1 MHVKV
6 YKRTSIK
13 HEKANAKYLSKMKK
27 KIFVAILLIVVVLVF
42 GAAMIGPIMSNV
54 EVPAYKIL
62 KKEQNIEIRQYPPL
76 IIAEVKTAGSRQ
88 DAIGDGF
95 RILADF
101 IFGNNEG
108 EKQLSMNGPITQ
120 QEGIKI
126 AMTAPVQQEQ
136 TDAEWAISFI
146 MPSKFSIDTIPNP
159 INDRIKIIQIPSKR
173 YAVITFSG
181 RSTEA
186 NLTKHTNKLEIYM
199 NESSYSKVGNAK
211 YAFYNPPWTLPF
223 LRRNEVQFEIPE

>member
-27 KIFVAILLIVVVLVF
+27 KIFVAILLTVVVLVF

-108 EKQLSMNGPITQ
+108 EKQLSMNGPIRQ

-136 TDAEWAISFI
+136 TDTEWAISFI

-186 NLTKHTNKLEIYM
+186 NLTKHTNELEIYM
-199 NESSYSKVGNAK
+199 NGSSYSKVGNAK

>member
-6 YKRTSIK
+6 YERSSFK

-27 KIFVAILLIVVVLVF
+27 KIFVTTILLLSVLAF

-88 DAIGDGF
+88 ASISDGF

-126 AMTAPVQQEQ
+126 AMTAPVQQEK
-136 TDAEWAISFI
+136 TDTEWAISFI

-173 YAVITFSG
+173 YAVVTFSG
-181 RSTEA
+181 RSTEE
-186 NLTKHTNKLEIYM
+186 NLTTHTNELEKYI
-199 NESSYSKVGNAK
+199 NGSNYSKAGNAK

-223 LRRNEVQFEIPE
+223 LRRNEIQFELTE

>member
-1 MHVKV
+1 
-6 YKRTSIK
+6 
-13 HEKANAKYLSKMKK
+13 MKK
-27 KIFVAILLIVVVLVF
+27 KIFVAILLIVVVLAF

-88 DAIGDGF
+88 DSIGDGF

-126 AMTAPVQQEQ
+126 AMTAPVQQEK
-136 TDAEWAISFI
+136 TDTEWAISFI

-186 NLTKHTNKLEIYM
+186 NLTKHTNELEIYM
-199 NESSYSKVGNAK
+199 NGSSYSKVGNAK

>member
-1 MHVKV
+1 
-6 YKRTSIK
+6 
-13 HEKANAKYLSKMKK
+13 MKK
-27 KIFVAILLIVVVLVF
+27 KIFVAILLTVVVLVF

-108 EKQLSMNGPITQ
+108 EKQLSMNGPIRQ

-136 TDAEWAISFI
+136 TDTEWAISFI

-186 NLTKHTNKLEIYM
+186 NLTKHTNELEIYM
-199 NESSYSKVGNAK
+199 NGSSYSKVGNAK

>member
-6 YKRTSIK
+6 YKRTSLK

-27 KIFVAILLIVVVLVF
+27 KIFVAILLLVVVLAF

-88 DAIGDGF
+88 ASIGDGF

-126 AMTAPVQQEQ
+126 AMTAPVQQEK
-136 TDAEWAISFI
+136 TDTEWAISFI

-186 NLTKHTNKLEIYM
+186 NLTKHTNELEIYM
-199 NESSYSKVGNAK
+199 NGSSYSKVGNAK

-223 LRRNEVQFEIPE
+223 LRRNEVQFEITE

>member
-1 MHVKV
+1 
-6 YKRTSIK
+6 
-13 HEKANAKYLSKMKK
+13 MKK
-27 KIFVAILLIVVVLVF
+27 KIFVAILLLFVILVF

-88 DAIGDGF
+88 DSISDGF
-95 RILADF
+95 RILANF

-126 AMTAPVQQEQ
+126 AMTAPVQQEK
-136 TDAEWAISFI
+136 TDAEWATSFI

-173 YAVITFSG
+173 YAVVTFSG
-181 RSTEA
+181 RSTEE
-186 NLTKHTNKLEIYM
+186 NLTKHM
-199 NESSYSKVGNAK
+199 NELEKYINGSNYSKAGNAK

-223 LRRNEVQFEIPE
+223 LRRNEIQFELTE

>member
-88 DAIGDGF
+88 ASIGDGF

-108 EKQLSMNGPITQ
+108 EKQLSMNGPVTQ

-126 AMTAPVQQEQ
+126 AMTAPVQQEK
-136 TDAEWAISFI
+136 TDTEWAISFI

-186 NLTKHTNKLEIYM
+186 NLTKHTNELEIYM
-199 NESSYSKVGNAK
+199 NGSSYSKVGNAK

>member
-6 YKRTSIK
+6 YKRSSFK
-13 HEKANAKYLSKMKK
+13 PEQANAKYLSKMKK
-27 KIFVAILLIVVVLVF
+27 KIFVVTILLLSVLTF

-88 DAIGDGF
+88 ASISDGF
-95 RILADF
+95 RILANF

-126 AMTAPVQQEQ
+126 AMTAPVQQEK
-136 TDAEWAISFI
+136 TDAEWATSFI

-181 RSTEA
+181 RSTEE
-186 NLTKHTNKLEIYM
+186 NLSKQTNELEKYM
-199 NESSYSKVGNAK
+199 NRSSYSKAGNAK

-223 LRRNEVQFEIPE
+223 LRRNEVQFELNE

>member
-1 MHVKV
+1 VHVKV

-120 QEGIKI
+120 QQGIKI
-126 AMTAPVQQEQ
+126 AMTAPVQQEK
-136 TDAEWAISFI
+136 TDTEWAISFI

-186 NLTKHTNKLEIYM
+186 NLTKHTNELEIYM
-199 NESSYSKVGNAK
+199 NGSSYSKVGNAK

>member
-120 QEGIKI
+120 QQGIKI
-126 AMTAPVQQEQ
+126 AMTAPVQQEK
-136 TDAEWAISFI
+136 TDTEWAISFI

-186 NLTKHTNKLEIYM
+186 NLTKHTNELEIYM
-199 NESSYSKVGNAK
+199 NGSSYSKVGNAK

>member
-1 MHVKV
+1 
-6 YKRTSIK
+6 
-13 HEKANAKYLSKMKK
+13 MKK
-27 KIFVAILLIVVVLVF
+27 KIFVATILLLSVLAL

-88 DAIGDGF
+88 ASINDGF

-126 AMTAPVQQEQ
+126 AMTAPVQQEK
-136 TDAEWAISFI
+136 TDAEWATSFI

-173 YAVITFSG
+173 YAVITFAG
-181 RSTEA
+181 RSTEE
-186 NLTKHTNKLEIYM
+186 NLTKHTNELEKYM
-199 NESSYSKVGNAK
+199 NGSSYSKVGNAK

-223 LRRNEVQFEIPE
+223 LRRNEVQFELTE

>member
-6 YKRTSIK
+6 YERSSFK

-27 KIFVAILLIVVVLVF
+27 KIFVTTILLLSVLAV

-88 DAIGDGF
+88 ASISDGF

-108 EKQLSMNGPITQ
+108 EKQLSMNGPIRQ

-126 AMTAPVQQEQ
+126 AMTAPVQQEK

-173 YAVITFSG
+173 YAVVTFSG
-181 RSTEA
+181 RSTEE
-186 NLTKHTNKLEIYM
+186 NLTTHTNELEKYIYGS
-199 NESSYSKVGNAK
+199 NYSKAGNAK

-223 LRRNEVQFEIPE
+223 LRRNEIQFELTE

>member
-6 YKRTSIK
+6 FKRTSF
-13 HEKANAKYLSKMKK
+13 ENETANAKYLSKMKK
-27 KIFVAILLIVVVLVF
+27 KIFVTTILLLSVLAV

-88 DAIGDGF
+88 ASISDGF

-108 EKQLSMNGPITQ
+108 EKRLSINGPITQ

-126 AMTAPVQQEQ
+126 AMTAPVQQEK

-159 INDRIKIIQIPSKR
+159 INDRIKIIQMPSKR

-186 NLTKHTNKLEIYM
+186 NLTKHTNELEIYM
-199 NESSYSKVGNAK
+199 NGSSYSKVGNAK

-223 LRRNEVQFEIPE
+223 LRRNEVQFELPE

>member
-1 MHVKV
+1 
-6 YKRTSIK
+6 
-13 HEKANAKYLSKMKK
+13 MKK
-27 KIFVAILLIVVVLVF
+27 KIFVAIFLIVVVLVF

-126 AMTAPVQQEQ
+126 AMTAPVQQEK
-136 TDAEWAISFI
+136 TDTEWAISFI

>member
-6 YKRTSIK
+6 YIRSSFK
-13 HEKANAKYLSKMKK
+13 HEKANAKYLSNMKK
-27 KIFVAILLIVVVLVF
+27 KIFVAIPLLVVVLVF

-62 KKEQNIEIRQYPPL
+62 KKDQNIEIRQYPPL
-76 IIAEVKTAGSRQ
+76 IIAQVKTAGSRQ
-88 DAIGDGF
+88 ASISDGF

-120 QEGIKI
+120 QKGIKI
-126 AMTAPVQQEQ
+126 AMTAPVQQEK
-136 TDAEWAISFI
+136 TDAEWATSFI

-159 INDRIKIIQIPSKR
+159 INNRIKITQIPSKR

-181 RSTEA
+181 RSTEK
-186 NLTKHTNKLEIYM
+186 NLTKHTNELEKYM
-199 NESSYSKVGNAK
+199 NGSSYSRVGNAR

-223 LRRNEVQFEIPE
+223 LRRNEVQFELTE

>member
-6 YKRTSIK
+6 YKRTSLK

-27 KIFVAILLIVVVLVF
+27 KIFVAILLLVVVLVF

-88 DAIGDGF
+88 ASISDGF

-126 AMTAPVQQEQ
+126 AMTAPVQQEK
-136 TDAEWAISFI
+136 TDTEWAISFI

-173 YAVITFSG
+173 YAVVTFSG
-181 RSTEA
+181 RSTEE
-186 NLTKHTNKLEIYM
+186 NLTTHTNELEKYI
-199 NESSYSKVGNAK
+199 NGSNYSKAGNEK
-211 YAFYNPPWTLPF
+211 YAFCNPPWTIPF
-223 LRRNEVQFEIPE
+223 LRRNEIQFELTE

>member
-1 MHVKV
+1 
-6 YKRTSIK
+6 
-13 HEKANAKYLSKMKK
+13 MKK
-27 KIFVAILLIVVVLVF
+27 KIFVAILLTVVVLAF

-88 DAIGDGF
+88 DSIGNGF

-136 TDAEWAISFI
+136 TDTEWAISFI

-186 NLTKHTNKLEIYM
+186 NLTKHTNELEIYM
-199 NESSYSKVGNAK
+199 NGSSYSKVGNAK

>member
-1 MHVKV
+1 
-6 YKRTSIK
+6 
-13 HEKANAKYLSKMKK
+13 MKK
-27 KIFVAILLIVVVLVF
+27 KTFVAILLIVVVLVF

-120 QEGIKI
+120 QQGIKI
-126 AMTAPVQQEQ
+126 AMTAPVQQEK
-136 TDAEWAISFI
+136 TDTEWAISFI

-199 NESSYSKVGNAK
+199 NGSSYSKVGNAK

-223 LRRNEVQFEIPE
+223 LRRNEVQFEISE

>member
-6 YKRTSIK
+6 YKRTSLK

-88 DAIGDGF
+88 ASIGDGF

-126 AMTAPVQQEQ
+126 AMTAPVQQEK
-136 TDAEWAISFI
+136 TDTEWAISFI

-186 NLTKHTNKLEIYM
+186 NLTKHTNELEIYM
-199 NESSYSKVGNAK
+199 NGSSYSKVGNAK

-223 LRRNEVQFEIPE
+223 LRRNEVQFELPE

>member
-27 KIFVAILLIVVVLVF
+27 KIFVAILLTVVVLAF

-54 EVPAYKIL
+54 EVPAYKIV

-88 DAIGDGF
+88 DSIGNGF

-136 TDAEWAISFI
+136 TDTEWAISFI

-186 NLTKHTNKLEIYM
+186 NLTKHTSKLEIYM

>member
-120 QEGIKI
+120 QQGIKI
-126 AMTAPVQQEQ
+126 AMTAPVQQEK
-136 TDAEWAISFI
+136 TDTEWAISFI

-181 RSTEA
+181 RSTET
-186 NLTKHTNKLEIYM
+186 NLTKHTNELENYM
-199 NESSYSKVGNAK
+199 NGSSYSKVGNAK

>member
-1 MHVKV
+1 M
-6 YKRTSIK
+6 R
-13 HEKANAKYLSKMKK
+13 
-27 KIFVAILLIVVVLVF
+27 
-42 GAAMIGPIMSNV
+42 NV
-54 EVPAYKIL
+54 EGPAYKIL

-88 DAIGDGF
+88 ASISDGF

-126 AMTAPVQQEQ
+126 AMTAPVQQEK
-136 TDAEWAISFI
+136 TNTEWAISFI
-146 MPSKFSIDTIPNP
+146 MPSKFSIDTIPKP
-159 INDRIKIIQIPSKR
+159 INQTKKKIQIPAKR
-173 YAVITFSG
+173 YGVVTFSG
-181 RSTEA
+181 RSTEE
-186 NLTKHTNKLEIYM
+186 NLTTQTNQLEKYI
-199 NESSYSKVGNAK
+199 NGSNYSKAGNAK

-223 LRRNEVQFEIPE
+223 LRRNEIQFELTE

>member
-6 YKRTSIK
+6 YERSSFK

-27 KIFVAILLIVVVLVF
+27 KIFVTTILLLSVLAV

-88 DAIGDGF
+88 ASISDGF

-136 TDAEWAISFI
+136 TDTEWAISFI

-173 YAVITFSG
+173 YAVVTFSG
-181 RSTEA
+181 RSTEE
-186 NLTKHTNKLEIYM
+186 NLTTHTNELEKYI
-199 NESSYSKVGNAK
+199 NGSNYSKAGNAK

-223 LRRNEVQFEIPE
+223 LRRNEVQFELTE

>member
-1 MHVKV
+1 
-6 YKRTSIK
+6 
-13 HEKANAKYLSKMKK
+13 MKK
-27 KIFVAILLIVVVLVF
+27 KIFVATILLLSVLAL

-62 KKEQNIEIRQYPPL
+62 KKDQNIEIRQYPPL
-76 IIAEVKTAGSRQ
+76 IIAEVKTAGSRH
-88 DAIGDGF
+88 ASISDGF

-108 EKQLSMNGPITQ
+108 EKQLSMNAPITQ

-126 AMTAPVQQEQ
+126 AMTAPVQQEK
-136 TDAEWAISFI
+136 TDAEWATSFI

-173 YAVITFSG
+173 YAVITFAG
-181 RSTEA
+181 RSTEE
-186 NLTKHTNKLEIYM
+186 NLTKHTTELEKYM
-199 NESSYSKVGNAK
+199 NGSSYSKVGNAK

-223 LRRNEVQFEIPE
+223 LRRNEVQFELTE

>member
-54 EVPAYKIL
+54 EVPAYKIV

-136 TDAEWAISFI
+136 TDTEWAISFI

-186 NLTKHTNKLEIYM
+186 NLTKHTNELEIYM
-199 NESSYSKVGNAK
+199 NGSSYSKVGNAK

>member
-6 YKRTSIK
+6 YERSSFK

-27 KIFVAILLIVVVLVF
+27 KIFVTTILLLSVLAV

-88 DAIGDGF
+88 ASISDGF

-120 QEGIKI
+120 QQGIKI
-126 AMTAPVQQEQ
+126 AMTAPVQQEK
-136 TDAEWAISFI
+136 TDTEWAISFI

-186 NLTKHTNKLEIYM
+186 NLTKHTNELEIYM
-199 NESSYSKVGNAK
+199 NGSSYSKVGNAK

>member
-1 MHVKV
+1 
-6 YKRTSIK
+6 
-13 HEKANAKYLSKMKK
+13 MKK

-54 EVPAYKIL
+54 EVPAYKIV

-120 QEGIKI
+120 QQGIKI
-126 AMTAPVQQEQ
+126 AMTAPVQQEK
-136 TDAEWAISFI
+136 TDTEWAISFI

-186 NLTKHTNKLEIYM
+186 NLTKHTNELEIYM
-199 NESSYSKVGNAK
+199 NGSSYSKVGNAK

>member
-6 YKRTSIK
+6 YQRTPLK
-13 HEKANAKYLSKMKK
+13 HEKANARYLSKMKK
-27 KIFVAILLIVVVLVF
+27 KIFVAILVLIVVLVF

-88 DAIGDGF
+88 ASISDGF

-126 AMTAPVQQEQ
+126 AMTAPVQQEK

-199 NESSYSKVGNAK
+199 NGSSYSKVGNAK

>member
-1 MHVKV
+1 
-6 YKRTSIK
+6 
-13 HEKANAKYLSKMKK
+13 MKK
-27 KIFVAILLIVVVLVF
+27 KIFVTTILLLSVLAV

-76 IIAEVKTAGSRQ
+76 IVAEVKTAGSRQ
-88 DAIGDGF
+88 ASISDGF

-120 QEGIKI
+120 QQGIKI
-126 AMTAPVQQEQ
+126 AMTAPVQQEK
-136 TDAEWAISFI
+136 TDTEWAISFI

-173 YAVITFSG
+173 YAVVTFSG
-181 RSTEA
+181 RSTEEK
-186 NLTKHTNKLEIYM
+186 LTTHTNELEKYIYGS
-199 NESSYSKVGNAK
+199 NYSKAGNAK

-223 LRRNEVQFEIPE
+223 LRRNEIQFELTE

>member
-6 YKRTSIK
+6 YERSSFK
-13 HEKANAKYLSKMKK
+13 HEKANAKYLSKMKT
-27 KIFVAILLIVVVLVF
+27 KISVATILLLSVLAL

-88 DAIGDGF
+88 ASISDGF

-108 EKQLSMNGPITQ
+108 EKRLSINGPITQ

-126 AMTAPVQQEQ
+126 AMTAPVQQEK

-173 YAVITFSG
+173 YAVVTFSG
-181 RSTEA
+181 RSTEE
-186 NLTKHTNKLEIYM
+186 NLTTHTNELEKYIYGS
-199 NESSYSKVGNAK
+199 NYSKAGNAK

-223 LRRNEVQFEIPE
+223 LRRNEIQFELTE

>member
-6 YKRTSIK
+6 YKRTSLK
-13 HEKANAKYLSKMKK
+13 HLKANAKYLSKMKK
-27 KIFVAILLIVVVLVF
+27 KIFVAILLLVVILVF

-88 DAIGDGF
+88 ASISDGF

-126 AMTAPVQQEQ
+126 AMTAPVQQEK

-186 NLTKHTNKLEIYM
+186 NLTKHTNELEIYM
-199 NESSYSKVGNAK
+199 NGSSYSKVGNAK

-223 LRRNEVQFEIPE
+223 LRRNEVQFELPE

>member
-6 YKRTSIK
+6 YKRTSLK
-13 HEKANAKYLSKMKK
+13 HKKANAKYLSKMKK
-27 KIFVAILLIVVVLVF
+27 KIFVAILLLVVVLVF

-88 DAIGDGF
+88 ASISDGF

-126 AMTAPVQQEQ
+126 AMTAPVQQEK

-159 INDRIKIIQIPSKR
+159 INDRIKIIQIPPKR
-173 YAVITFSG
+173 YAVVTFSG
-181 RSTEA
+181 RSTEE
-186 NLTKHTNKLEIYM
+186 NLTTHTNELEKYI
-199 NESSYSKVGNAK
+199 NGSNYSKAGNAK

-223 LRRNEVQFEIPE
+223 LRRNEIQFELTE

>member
-6 YKRTSIK
+6 YERSSFK

-27 KIFVAILLIVVVLVF
+27 KIFVTTILLLSVLAF

-76 IIAEVKTAGSRQ
+76 IVAEVKTAGSRQ
-88 DAIGDGF
+88 ASISDGF

-108 EKQLSMNGPITQ
+108 EKRLSINGPITQ

-126 AMTAPVQQEQ
+126 AMTAPVQQEK

-173 YAVITFSG
+173 YAVVTFSG
-181 RSTEA
+181 RSTEE
-186 NLTKHTNKLEIYM
+186 NLTTHTNELEKYI
-199 NESSYSKVGNAK
+199 NGSNYSKAGNAK

-223 LRRNEVQFEIPE
+223 LRRNEIQFELTE

>member
-6 YKRTSIK
+6 YKRSSFK

-27 KIFVAILLIVVVLVF
+27 KIFVTTILLLSVLAF

-88 DAIGDGF
+88 ASISDGF

-126 AMTAPVQQEQ
+126 AMTAPVQQEK

-181 RSTEA
+181 RSTEE
-186 NLTKHTNKLEIYM
+186 NLTKHTNELGKYM
-199 NESSYSKVGNAK
+199 NGSSYSKVGNAK

-223 LRRNEVQFEIPE
+223 LRRNEVQFELTE

>member
-6 YKRTSIK
+6 YKRTSLK

-88 DAIGDGF
+88 ASIGDGF

-126 AMTAPVQQEQ
+126 AMTAPVQQEK
-136 TDAEWAISFI
+136 TDTEWAISFI

-186 NLTKHTNKLEIYM
+186 NLTKHTNELEIYM
-199 NESSYSKVGNAK
+199 NGSSYSKVGNAK

-223 LRRNEVQFEIPE
+223 LRRNEVQFEISE

>member
-6 YKRTSIK
+6 YERSSFK

-27 KIFVAILLIVVVLVF
+27 KIFVTTILLLSVLAV

-88 DAIGDGF
+88 ASISDGF

-126 AMTAPVQQEQ
+126 AMTAPVQQEK

-173 YAVITFSG
+173 YAVVTFSG
-181 RSTEA
+181 RSTEE
-186 NLTKHTNKLEIYM
+186 NLTTHTNELEKYIYGS
-199 NESSYSKVGNAK
+199 NYSKAGNAK

-223 LRRNEVQFEIPE
+223 LRRNEIQFELTE